1 MKNLIFALLL
11 LPASSPSSLSTQPES
26 PSQGLP
32 SGAVVHRD
40 LFYVA
45 GGHDRQSL
53 DLYLPPG
60 ASRAPLIIYIHGGAF
75 RMGDKS
81 RGVPLEYLERGYAVA
96 SIGYRLSQHAIF
108 PAQLEDCKA
117 AVRWLRANAGRYG
130 LDPFRFLAWG
140 PSAGGHLAA
149 MLGVTGDVRDFDV
162 GDNLEFS
169 SRVQAVVDYFGPTDF
184 LQMDAHRLPG
194 GMAHDAPDSPES
206 QLVGGPIQQH
216 PERVARANPITYVST
231 DDPPFLIVHGDA
243 DPLVPHHQSVL
254 LAAALEQAG
263 VPVTFYTV
271 KGGGHGQFQ
280 DPRAGELTADF
291 IDRRIGPP
299 APPAGP
305 AVDRVTLL
313 GPGGGGAQYIPT
325 VSPHDPDLVFVR
337 CDMTGAYV
345 TEDGGRNWRL
355 FNLRTVVQD
364 FEFDPRRP
372 GVVYAANSGLYRSQ
386 DRGRTWRLLYPKP
399 EDIVREAMEG
409 DHASHRFVTRDGMLD
424 AQIQKIRV
432 DPVKPE
438 RLYIALGPAREG
450 DAAVRILV
458 SDDDGSTWRLLG
470 SVPGR
475 RTLGMF
481 LGSWAGRPGELTVFT
496 NSAAARLGTDSAG
509 PPVTIPTA
517 SLAAVEGGN
526 SGSGSILY
534 ALAATQGQ
542 RGEESWG
549 ETLFR
554 SRDLGATWQP
564 ALGNLAPGAGTR
576 SPRFQALAVS
586 EEHPQTAYLSA
597 AALWVQEGGFAQRR
611 SGILK
616 TTDAGESW
624 GWVLTVAA
632 GQVTTGNFQG
642 GWLHR
647 QLGWFS
653 SPTWLGVGPR
663 HPEVVYGTDSGR
675 TFKSEDGGITW
686 EQLISRD
693 YPDGSAVTRGLDVTT
708 TYGVHFDPFDP
719 QHIMITYTDIG
730 LFHSFD
736 GGRTW
741 QHAIAGI
748 PRQWRNTCYWLE
760 FDPAVRGRIW
770 SVWSNVHDLPRPKMF
785 RSGNLVNGNQK
796 GGVAVSGD
804 GGRWWELLNAGVMGS
819 DGLHRDGMRPGAVP
833 THLVLDPESPVDSRT
848 LYVADFGYGVW
859 KTVDGGRTWQLKRR
873 GIDPSNLNCWRMA
886 RLPDG
891 ALLLL
896 VARGGLEGG
905 QVIPGA
911 LYRSDDGAEN
921 WRRVPLPP
929 GVTAPNDLVVDPA
942 DSRRWYLSCWPLFE
956 SGRGN
961 GGGLYRTDDAG
972 GAWERLLPEGLHV
985 YASALD
991 PGNPGV
997 VYAGTFNSMLLRSD
1011 DYGRTWRRLGG
1022 YGFKWGHRPVPDPH
1036 HPGMLYLT
1044 TFGASVYY
1052 GPAQGVELPFEDIV
1066 NLPVPTPDRVL
1077 P

>member
-1 MKNLIFALLL
+1 MMTVTTYVLQLLL
-11 LPASSPSSLSTQPES
+11 ALSLPASQSRGEIP
-26 PSQGLP
+26 LP
-32 SGAVVHRD
+32 AGVVVHRD
-40 LFYVA
+40 LSYVPS
-45 GGHDRQSL
+45 GHERQRL
-53 DLYLPPG
+53 DLYLPAG
-60 ASRAPLIIYIHGGAF
+60 ADQAPVIVYIHGGAW

-81 RGVPLEYLERGYAVA
+81 MGVPLEYLGKGYAIA
-96 SIGYRLSQHAIF
+96 SIGYRLSQHALF
-108 PAQLEDCKA
+108 PAQIEDCKA
-117 AVRWLRANAGRYG
+117 AVRWLRANARTYG
-130 LDPFRFLAWG
+130 LDPLRFAAWG

-149 MLGVTGDVRDFDV
+149 LLGTTGDVREFEV
-162 GDNLEFS
+162 GVNLQFS
-169 SRVQAVVDYFGPTDF
+169 SRVQAVVDYFGPTDL

-194 GMAHDAPDSPES
+194 GMVHDGPDSPES

-216 PERVARANPITYVST
+216 PDRVARANPITYVSP

-263 VPVTFYTV
+263 VEVSFYTV
-271 KGGGHGQFQ
+271 KGGGHGQFT
-280 DPRAGELTADF
+280 DPRVGELTADF
-291 IDRRIGPP
+291 LDRHVGPP
-299 APPAGP
+299 AGGKPSG
-305 AVDRVTLL
+305 DRVTIL

-325 VSPHDPDLVFVR
+325 ISPHDPNLVFVR

-364 FEFDPRRP
+364 FEFDPLRP

-386 DRGRTWRLLYPKP
+386 DRGRTWHLLYPRP
-399 EDIVREAMEG
+399 EDVVREAMEG
-409 DHASHRFVTRDGMLD
+409 DHASHRFVTRDGMPD
-424 AQIQKIRV
+424 AQIQKVRV
-432 DPVKPE
+432 DPVQPG

-450 DAAVRILV
+450 DAAVRLLV
-458 SDDDGSTWRLLG
+458 SEDDGATWRLLG
-470 SVPGR
+470 TVPGR
-475 RTLGMF
+475 RALAMF
-481 LGSWAGRPGELTVFT
+481 PGSWVQRPGELAVFT
-496 NSAAARLGTDSAG
+496 ESAAARLGAVAG
-509 PPVTIPTA
+509 SPPVTLPA
-517 SLAAVEGGN
+517 EGLAAVEGGN
-526 SGSGSILY
+526 GAEGPILY
-534 ALAATQGQ
+534 ALPDSGR
-542 RGEESWG
+542 RGREDSAG
-549 ETLFR
+549 ETVFR
-554 SRDLGATWQP
+554 SRDFGRSWEP
-564 ALGNLAPGAGTR
+564 ALGNLHADVQAAGR
-576 SPRFQALAVS
+576 PPRFQALAVS
-586 EEHPQTAYLSA
+586 EQHPETAYLSA
-597 AALWVQEGGFAQRR
+597 AAFWILENGLPQRH

-616 TTDAGESW
+616 TASAGDRWE
-624 GWVLTVAA
+624 WVLSIAG
-632 GQVTTGNFQG
+632 GQVLSSNFRG

-653 SPTWLGVGPR
+653 SPTHLGVGPR

-675 TFKSEDGGITW
+675 TFKSSDGGATW

-693 YPDGSAVTRGLDVTT
+693 FADGSATTRGLDVTT

-719 QHIMITYTDIG
+719 KHIMITYTDIG

-804 GGRWWELLNAGVMGS
+804 GGRWWELLNTGVLGP

-833 THLVLDPESPVDSRT
+833 THLVLDPQSPVEART

-859 KTVDGGRTWQLKRR
+859 KTVDGGRTWQLKRD
-873 GIDPSNLNCWRMA
+873 GIDPSNLNCWRLV

-891 ALLLL
+891 SLLLL

-911 LYRSDDGAEN
+911 LYRSDDGAET
-921 WRRVPLPP
+921 WRPVRLPS
-929 GVTAPNDLVVDPA
+929 GVTAPNDLVIDPVQP
-942 DSRRWYLSCWPLFE
+942 RRWYLSCWPLFE
-956 SGRGN
+956 GGRAV
-961 GGGLYRTDDAG
+961 GGGLYRTEDAG
-972 GAWERLLPEGLHV
+972 ANWERLLPEGLHV

-991 PGNPGV
+991 PAEPGV

-1011 DYGRTWRRLGG
+1011 DGGRTWRRLGG
-1022 YGFKWGHRPVPDPH
+1022 YGFKWAHRPVPDPW

-1044 TFGASVYY
+1044 TFGGSVYY
-1052 GPAQGVELPFEDIV
+1052 GPSRGVELPFEDIV
-1066 NLPVPTPDRVL
+1066 NLPVPTPGRIL
-1077 P
+1077 L